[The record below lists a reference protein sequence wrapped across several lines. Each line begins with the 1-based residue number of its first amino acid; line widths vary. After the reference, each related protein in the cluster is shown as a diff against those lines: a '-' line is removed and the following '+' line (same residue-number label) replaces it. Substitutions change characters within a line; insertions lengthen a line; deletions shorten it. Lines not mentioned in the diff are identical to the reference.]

1 MSSCGD
7 VGVVVGGGGARGFV
21 GGGCVGFLHG
31 HVFVFV
37 AKEWPIPPLHR
48 PWPLLLPTLPA
59 ERCETST
66 FSLLRRHLPVHL
78 PVTQQHNTLPLRKRL
93 GEEVTPKF
101 KLFQAS
107 V

>member
-31 HVFVFV
+31 RVFVFG

-66 FSLLRRHLPVHL
+66 FSLRRRHLPVLL
-78 PVTQQHNTLPLRKRL
+78 PAHTTTTQNSSLRERRRAA
-93 GEEVTPKF
+93 T
-101 KLFQAS
+101 S
-107 V
+107 T